1 MLDHV
6 DAISISSH
14 AVHLRSPVQLSTVAL
29 KAPNPSMPTPCE
41 APSFDIAGEE
51 RMLQDIVDEV
61 LAQGVRIICAY
72 HLCRQEL
79 VEARLSIRLTAT
91 CGVVSQ
97 GVRAHGRC
105 RMR

>member
-1 MLDHV
+1 
-6 DAISISSH
+6 
-14 AVHLRSPVQLSTVAL
+14 
-29 KAPNPSMPTPCE
+29 
-41 APSFDIAGEE
+41 
-51 RMLQDIVDEV
+51 MLQDIVDEV

-97 GVRAHGRC
+97 GVRARGRC

>member
-1 MLDHV
+1 
-6 DAISISSH
+6 
-14 AVHLRSPVQLSTVAL
+14 
-29 KAPNPSMPTPCE
+29 MPTPCE

-79 VEARLSIRLTAT
+79 VEARLSICLTAT

-97 GVRAHGRC
+97 GVRARGRC

>member
-1 MLDHV
+1 
-6 DAISISSH
+6 
-14 AVHLRSPVQLSTVAL
+14 
-29 KAPNPSMPTPCE
+29 MPTPCE
-41 APSFDIAGEE
+41 APLFDITGEE

-91 CGVVSQ
+91 CSVVSQ
-97 GVRAHGRC
+97 RVRARGRC